1 MMSSSYSSCSIGI
14 LGGVA
19 WGAASEG
26 NDPSRRRK
34 PLTSSAARVSALRP
48 FAVEGGCGLAGPV
61 PLPTDATSDTT
72 PELPGLAGFGGA
84 PASTEPVATASPLV
98 PPPTIKGDDGPPPL
112 VTAPSFA
119 LTDTGPKPRCT
130 GWVSNPEPAKGSP
143 PIDEKA
149 DAAGEGSGVAMPL
162 LDTFSL
168 RGTVF
173 RACDRATG
181 GSSALAASP
190 EPFDGGSGCL
200 RDDPPPFAVEP
211 GDGEEGGGTEP
222 PPADEPAPTDP
233 TLATAVVVLE
243 PAPPALAADPLPA
256 AAPPPPPAKAPAPAT
271 AAPPTARAAL
281 PTTAAVATRSPPVKA
296 GAPPITAA
304 NSFGIC
310 QQHIMKMRDPP
321 ITSKAVITGRAD
333 AEITCASLSQPLLKP
348 SPAEI
353 RQYSRTILMP
363 IETARPMYRSV
374 YGAVHRLPPKPR
386 KMKPTDTT
394 R

>member
-1 MMSSSYSSCSIGI
+1 M
-14 LGGVA
+14 
-19 WGAASEG
+19 
-26 NDPSRRRK
+26 
-34 PLTSSAARVSALRP
+34 
-48 FAVEGGCGLAGPV
+48 
-61 PLPTDATSDTT
+61 
-72 PELPGLAGFGGA
+72 
-84 PASTEPVATASPLV
+84 
-98 PPPTIKGDDGPPPL
+98 
-112 VTAPSFA
+112 
-119 LTDTGPKPRCT
+119 
-130 GWVSNPEPAKGSP
+130 
-143 PIDEKA
+143 
-149 DAAGEGSGVAMPL
+149 
-162 LDTFSL
+162 
-168 RGTVF
+168 
-173 RACDRATG
+173 
-181 GSSALAASP
+181 ASP

-211 GDGEEGGGTEP
+211 GDGEAGGGTEP

-243 PAPPALAADPLPA
+243 PAPPALAADPVPA
-256 AAPPPPPAKAPAPAT
+256 AALPPPANALTPAT
-271 AAPPTARAAL
+271 AAPPTANAAL

-296 GAPPITAA
+296 GDPPITAA
-304 NSFGIC
+304 NSLGIC

-353 RQYSRTILMP
+353 KQYSRTILMP